1 MLVANAGAGVSAR
14 VHLTSDEDW
23 QRMLDLNLTAPFRC
37 LRRALPSM
45 LDTGRGR
52 VVVIASVASKV
63 GEPYISAYTA
73 SKHGVLGLVRSAAAE
88 VARSGVTV
96 NAICP
101 GYVDTPMT
109 DATVAGI
116 VARTGRSE
124 DEARQI
130 LADKQPN
137 GRLVSPRRS
146 RQPFGCAWTTP
157 RSTGQGSTST
167 EERTRHDHRT
177 HQPDLARHAAR
188 LLARR
193 GRPRA
198 GWCSW
203 PGRPALDIEARI
215 VDGGIVAQ
223 FEQALS
229 NLLVA
234 LEEAGGRPDQLT
246 SMTIYIVDMDDYRA
260 HATELGRV
268 WRRLVGSDY
277 PAMAGIGVS
286 RLWDADALVE
296 VQGFAVL

>member
-1 MLVANAGAGVSAR
+1 MAVETVDWTGHTAVVTGAGRGIGRAVAVELSRRGLRVALTSRGEPDLQQTAKDCPGDTIVIPADLTDPGAAERVFTQVEQAWGPVDVLVANAGAGVSSR

-45 LDTGRGR
+45 LDAGRGR

-137 GRLVSPRRS
+137 GRLV
-146 RQPFGCAWTTP
+146 TP
-157 RSTGQGSTST
+157 EEVAAAVWLCVENASINGQG
-167 EERTRHDHRT
+167 
-177 HQPDLARHAAR
+177 
-188 LLARR
+188 
-193 GRPRA
+193 
-198 GWCSW
+198 
-203 PGRPALDIEARI
+203 IN
-215 VDGGIVAQ
+215 VDGGAH
-223 FEQALS
+223 QA
-229 NLLVA
+229 
-234 LEEAGGRPDQLT
+234 
-246 SMTIYIVDMDDYRA
+246 
-260 HATELGRV
+260 
-268 WRRLVGSDY
+268 
-277 PAMAGIGVS
+277 
-286 RLWDADALVE
+286 
-296 VQGFAVL
+296 